1 MFRHTVNHLIAG
13 LGMSAMY
20 AGTALSNQKKTKRI
34 PVIYMSLLVLKE
46 LAKDKISVGCAACDW
61 KKAGIY

>member
-1 MFRHTVNHLIAG
+1 
-13 LGMSAMY
+13 MY